1 MKKNVYSLVLMESL
15 IAEIDKLAYSMST
28 SRSNLIN
35 QILAEKVQLMTPQMY
50 MRSIFEEIE
59 TLLSKNQSFKILQQ
73 GSDSLLSIR
82 SILHYKYNPTI
93 KYSITLFQLEGER
106 FGELKIASRTQSE
119 VLQNYLQ
126 HFFSIWNTIENQ
138 HKLQGFIMDEGIK
151 WKRDLI
157 YSNNQKC
164 SSSELAQAITEYIEC
179 VDHALAIY
187 FSHIN
192 HDRDIMIEKLDT
204 LFYRYIHEVTIII

>member
-15 IAEIDKLAYSMST
+15 IAEIDKLAYSLNT

-35 QILAEKVQLMTPQMY
+35 QILAERVQFITPQMY
-50 MRSIFEEIE
+50 ISSVFEDIEI
-59 TLLSKNQSFKILQQ
+59 LLSKNQNFKVLQK

-93 KYSITLFQLEGER
+93 KYSITLFESEGHQV
-106 FGELKIASRTQSE
+106 GQLKITSRTQSE

-126 HFFSIWNTIENQ
+126 HFFNTWSYVEKQ
-138 HKLQGFIMDEGIK
+138 YKLQGFFMEDGSK

-157 YSNNQKC
+157 YHNNQKC
-164 SSSELAQAITEYIEC
+164 SSSELAKAITEYIEC
-179 VDHALAIY
+179 LNNALTIY

-192 HDRDIMIEKLDT
+192 HREAMIKKLDT
-204 LFYRYIHEVTIII
+204 LFSKYIHETRIII